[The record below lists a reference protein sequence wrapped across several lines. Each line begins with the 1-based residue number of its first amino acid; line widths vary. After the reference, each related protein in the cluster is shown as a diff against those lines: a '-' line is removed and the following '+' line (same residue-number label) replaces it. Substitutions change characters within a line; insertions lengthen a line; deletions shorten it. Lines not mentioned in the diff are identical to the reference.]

1 MTDFDKLTV
10 SIEKLQSNSQY
21 TLTCNDESNIDEALF
36 NSINWV
42 SSNSLT
48 WTAVKAEMDK
58 L

>member
-1 MTDFDKLTV
+1 MTDLDKMTV
-10 SIEKLQSNSQY
+10 SIEKLQPNSEY
-21 TLTCNDESNIDEALF
+21 NINTNSSTVDETFF

>member
-1 MTDFDKLTV
+1 MIDFDKMTV
-10 SIEKLQSNSQY
+10 SIEKLQANSEY
-21 TLTCNDESNIDEALF
+21 TLEYDGGNVDEALF

>member
-1 MTDFDKLTV
+1 MTDFDKLTL
-10 SIEKLQSNSQY
+10 SIEKLQPNSQY
-21 TLTCNDESNIDEALF
+21 TLTCNDESNIDETLF

-48 WTAVKAEMDK
+48 WAAVKAEMDK

>member
-1 MTDFDKLTV
+1 MTDLDKMTF
-10 SIEKLQSNSQY
+10 SIEKLQPNSEY
-21 TLTCNDESNIDEALF
+21 TLSSDTFTADETVF
-36 NSINWV
+36 NSINWI

>member
-1 MTDFDKLTV
+1 MTDFDKMT
-10 SIEKLQSNSQY
+10 SRIKKLQDNSEY
-21 TLTCNDESNIDEALF
+21 TIEYNGGSVDEALF

-48 WTAVKAEMDK
+48 WTKVKEEMDK

>member
-1 MTDFDKLTV
+1 MIDFDKMTS
-10 SIEKLQSNSQY
+10 SIKKLQDNSEY
-21 TLTCNDESNIDEALF
+21 TIEYNGGSVDEALF

-48 WTAVKAEMDK
+48 WTKVKEEMDK

>member
-1 MTDFDKLTV
+1 MTDLDKMTV
-10 SIEKLQSNSQY
+10 SIEKLQPNSQY
-21 TLTCNDESNIDEALF
+21 TIHNTKTVDETLF

-48 WTAVKAEMDK
+48 WSAVKTEMDK

>member
-10 SIEKLQSNSQY
+10 SIETLQPNSQY
-21 TLTCNDESNIDEALF
+21 TLSCENENTIDETLF

-42 SSNSLT
+42 SENSLT
-48 WTAVKAEMDK
+48 WSQVKEEMDK

>member
-1 MTDFDKLTV
+1 MTDFDKMTS
-10 SIEKLQSNSQY
+10 SIKKLQDNSEY
-21 TLTCNDESNIDEALF
+21 TIEYNGGSVDEALF

>member
-10 SIEKLQSNSQY
+10 SIETLQPNSQY
-21 TLTCNDESNIDEALF
+21 TLSCENENTIDETLF

-42 SSNSLT
+42 SENSLT
-48 WTAVKAEMDK
+48 WSQVKVEMDK